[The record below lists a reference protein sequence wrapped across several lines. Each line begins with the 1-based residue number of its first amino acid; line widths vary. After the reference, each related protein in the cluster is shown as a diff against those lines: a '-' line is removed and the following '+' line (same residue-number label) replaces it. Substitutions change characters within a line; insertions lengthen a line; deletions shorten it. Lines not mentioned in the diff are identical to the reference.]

1 MLLWGAVYAVLLW
14 GAVCAVLLWGAVC
27 AVLLWGGVCAVLL
40 WGAVCAVL
48 LWDAVCVA
56 VGCSLCCVAGKAESE
71 RCVVL
76 GECADFMNCKG
87 EENKTVCTC
96 NKKFVARLDRSCGT

>member
-1 MLLWGAVYAVLLW
+1 M
-14 GAVCAVLLWGAVC
+14 C
-27 AVLLWGGVCAVLL
+27 
-40 WGAVCAVL
+40 
-48 LWDAVCVA
+48 CVA
-56 VGCSLCCVAGKAESE
+56 VGCSVCCVAVVCSLCCVAGKAESE

>member
-1 MLLWGAVYAVLLW
+1 MTYVQFVLCCCGVQSVLLW
-14 GAVCAVLLWGAVC
+14 GAVCVAVGCGLC
-27 AVLLWGGVCAVLL
+27 
-40 WGAVCAVL
+40 
-48 LWDAVCVA
+48 CVA
-56 VGCSLCCVAGKAESE
+56 VGCSVCCVAVVCSLCCVAGKAESE

>member
-1 MLLWGAVYAVLLW
+1 MTYVQSVLCWCGVQSVLLW
-14 GAVCAVLLWGAVC
+14 GTVCAVLVWGAVC
-27 AVLLWGGVCAVLL
+27 VAVGCSLCCVAVGCSL
-40 WGAVCAVL
+40 C
-48 LWDAVCVA
+48 CVA

>member
-1 MLLWGAVYAVLLW
+1 MLLWG
-14 GAVCAVLLWGAVC
+14 
-27 AVLLWGGVCAVLL
+27 
-40 WGAVCAVL
+40 
-48 LWDAVCVA
+48 AVCVA

-87 EENKTVCTC
+87 EENKTVCMC
-96 NKKFVARLDRSCGT
+96 NKKFVARLDRSCGM